1 MSLIVAGRNIP
12 QASAISE
19 LGRLCL
25 SLVDGGL
32 QWLDWAI
39 HSNTVRY
46 NMPDETQLVANAQQ
60 GLHGTPLTLLPVTG
74 LSASPVKLMTLGLAD
89 LRVLAEAETQG
100 TSDGV
105 VDARL
110 NRILAQHQL
119 VRQQDLHAV
128 QAWLTQLGVSNA
140 PHFGSMSLP
149 EALCLYQLLQ
159 QPATENTDENP
170 QLSQAAAQFG
180 IDQARSPMEFADY
193 YQFYLALA
201 AEQKQAEAINI
212 LQALL
217 PNLFQWLDCPQLQ
230 GLPSPIAVIQAV
242 KDWNSRSRQLGF
254 ARISLAALRIVQH
267 TGFSNAPTDN
277 ASASIWRYVQ
287 AAQSFLLSTTQV
299 LPHMNQDGASCQFI
313 LNGGAQQAT
322 LLLDGNSIVSL
333 DDYTPNVNSS
343 QSNTP
348 AETSPSSPQA
358 A

>member
-12 QASAISE
+12 QASTISE

-39 HSNTVRY
+39 RSNTVRY
-46 NMPDETQLVANAQQ
+46 DMPDETQLVANAQQ
-60 GLHGTPLTLLPVTG
+60 GLHGTPMALLPVTG
-74 LSASPVKLMTLGLAD
+74 LNVSPVKLMTLGLAD
-89 LRVLAEAETQG
+89 LRVLAEAETHG
-100 TSDGV
+100 TGDGI

-119 VRQQDLHAV
+119 VRQQDLGTV
-128 QAWLTQLGVSNA
+128 QEWLNQLGVGKA
-140 PHFGSMSLP
+140 PHFSSMSLP
-149 EALCLYQLLQ
+149 ETLSLYQLLQ
-159 QPATENTDENP
+159 QPQAENTDETP
-170 QLSQAAAQFG
+170 QLVQAAAQFG
-180 IDQARSPMEFADY
+180 IEQARSPMEFSDY

-201 AEQKQAEAINI
+201 ADQNQSNALSI

-217 PNLFQWLDCPQLQ
+217 PNLFQWLDCPQLK
-230 GLPSPIAVIQAV
+230 GLPSPLAVIQAV

-287 AAQSFLLSTTQV
+287 TAQSFLLSTTQV
-299 LPHMNQDGASCQFI
+299 SPHMNQDGASCQFL
-313 LNGGAQQAT
+313 LNSGAQQAI
-322 LLLDGNSIVSL
+322 LLLDGNGIISL
-333 DDYTPNVNSS
+333 DDYSPNTN
-343 QSNTP
+343 
-348 AETSPSSPQA
+348 ASPSSTTDTTTPTAQPA
-358 A
+358 